1 MSPLVRADPDLLS
14 SIILE
19 GEVHIDAMPSGPFN
33 PNPLPKPKK
42 EKAERILLTAEL
54 YPSASNGVSVNVVV
68 AGFQRKA
75 LRLAGGAVSRLKSFL
90 GGGGGTIRVVSKP
103 GAPVR
108 GVEPAG
114 VRFQEGC
121 GGSCG
126 VRESEAGAVLGRAL
140 GALPSLSPGSSVG
153 VAVGV
158 ERDVREV
165 LSGIM
170 ADLALAEEAEESG
183 SGYGENLGDAE
194 AGGSDTVL
202 ITVCNCLEV
211 DDGTGYIDMETVAAD
226 HGRSEQQDHDV
237 CHMGDRF

>member
-19 GEVHIDAMPSGPFN
+19 GEVHEDAMPSGPFN

-42 EKAERILLTAEL
+42 EKAEYILLTADL
-54 YPSASNGVSVNVVV
+54 YPSAPNGVSVNVVV
-68 AGFQRKA
+68 AGVQRKA
-75 LRLAGGAVSRLKSFL
+75 VRLVGGAVSRLKSFL
-90 GGGGGTIRVVSKP
+90 GGGGTIRVVSKT
-103 GAPVR
+103 GAPVH
-108 GVEPAG
+108 GFGPAG
-114 VRFQEGC
+114 VQFQEGC

-126 VRESEAGAVLGRAL
+126 VRESEAGAVSGRTL
-140 GALPSLSPGSSVG
+140 GALPSLSSNYSVG

-170 ADLALAEEAEESG
+170 ADLALAGEMEESD

-211 DDGTGYIDMETVAAD
+211 EDGAGYIQMETLAAD